1 MYDEKHRDNIIDE
14 TSQSSN
20 DSSKS
25 PARRGVSRSLTE
37 KRKNYVRRMTQI
49 SINFDKNDI
58 STMNYGSLKQLPSAA
73 SKISQFQS
81 IIDAHRVK
89 ESMNSSKKNEEKL
102 FDVVLLV
109 GFDVTNMSAYVK
121 TVFPKTA
128 KPPPMI
134 EEFIYPTSKRP
145 SDLMTKENQTF
156 SLILTDE
163 YGEHLFG
170 YCRQVVP
177 EGFEICLPL
186 TYCVISK
193 IKASGFYFNVL
204 KEIELRHGQ
213 PETHFNFL
221 LRQLQSQTVPKSGK
235 FLHAKLMES
244 PAAKKFPDIAKKP
257 DREAIQKSQTRLN
270 KRLSLESPDWLRLE
284 NSPDSQKAPFDLS
297 LINRS
302 LLDKA
307 KRIDE
312 ILIRRPND
320 LRLENGELSVLYEST
335 TSELLVIIFGTLL
348 IERKVILVGR
358 NISKLSSC
366 IMALYSILYPF
377 QVRKEYFPDCKILIC
392 FFLHFKWQHTIVAIT
407 PNNLSELIQAPF
419 PILAGILEDSVN
431 LSTIEIEDGIVV
443 DLETKSL
450 VRKCGDDSTLVP
462 ETLKK
467 SLMLSLKIVDALD
480 QGKMLSNVLI
490 AEAFLQFFVKIFAN
504 LSTKSFIKEK
514 FIEMHSDESVKFFL
528 DWFLETVMFKEFLRR
543 KTEND
548 TQREGADVTPSN
560 FYDLFNTKVLEKSVT
575 ISNQQQRKNVELLMK
590 NSRQLNKKRNFKDR
604 IKDFWAAPKKEFL
617 LPQ

>member
-1 MYDEKHRDNIIDE
+1 MIKFSNASLLDYSIEFIAVLILTCLFFQINLLFGVVYDEKHRDSIIDE

-58 STMNYGSLKQLPSAA
+58 NTMNYGSLKQLPSAA

-89 ESMNSSKKNEEKL
+89 ESSMKNEEKL
-102 FDVVLLV
+102 FDVLLLV
-109 GFDVTNMSAYVK
+109 GFDVTKMSAYVK

-134 EEFIYPTSKRP
+134 EEFIYPTAKKP
-145 SDLMTKENQTF
+145 SDLMTKENQNF
-156 SLILTDE
+156 SLILTNE
-163 YGEHLFG
+163 YGAHLFG

-186 TYCVISK
+186 TYCVISN

-204 KEIELRHGQ
+204 KEIESRHGQ
-213 PETHFNFL
+213 SETQFNFL
-221 LRQLQSQTVPKSGK
+221 LRQLHSQPVPKSGK
-235 FLHAKLMES
+235 ILHAKLMES

-257 DREAIQKSQTRLN
+257 DREVIQKSQTRLN
-270 KRLSLESPDWLRLE
+270 KRLSLESPEWLRLE
-284 NSPDSQKAPFDLS
+284 NSPEAPKAPFDLS

-312 ILIRRPND
+312 VLIRRPND
-320 LRLENGELSVLYEST
+320 LRLESGELSVLYEST

-348 IERKVILVGR
+348 IERKVILVGA
-358 NISKLSSC
+358 NVSKLSSC

-377 QVRKEYFPDCKILIC
+377 QVR
-392 FFLHFKWQHTIVAIT
+392 
-407 PNNLSELIQAPF
+407 
-419 PILAGILEDSVN
+419 
-431 LSTIEIEDGIVV
+431 
-443 DLETKSL
+443 
-450 VRKCGDDSTLVP
+450 
-462 ETLKK
+462 
-467 SLMLSLKIVDALD
+467 
-480 QGKMLSNVLI
+480 
-490 AEAFLQFFVKIFAN
+490 
-504 LSTKSFIKEK
+504 
-514 FIEMHSDESVKFFL
+514 
-528 DWFLETVMFKEFLRR
+528 
-543 KTEND
+543 
-548 TQREGADVTPSN
+548 
-560 FYDLFNTKVLEKSVT
+560 
-575 ISNQQQRKNVELLMK
+575 
-590 NSRQLNKKRNFKDR
+590 
-604 IKDFWAAPKKEFL
+604 
-617 LPQ
+617 